1 MVIMVMMVRMMMM
14 IIMIK
19 MLVVVVVV
27 KPTYPSRLR
36 SSHSSGSPARLL
48 SLATRTLSVFSRRK
62 LTALILFFLALLK
75 KRVSLCLL
83 EKINF
88 FCCHLRLI
96 TPMPQYLSLD
106 PCCGFQHHSA
116 CSIPIYNCES
126 HFYGA
131 L

>member
-1 MVIMVMMVRMMMM
+1 MVIMVMIVMVMM
-14 IIMIK
+14 IIIM

-36 SSHSSGSPARLL
+36 SSHSSGSPSRLL
-48 SLATRTLSVFSRRK
+48 SLETRKESVFSHRK
-62 LTALILFFLALLK
+62 LTAVDFVFFLALSK

-88 FCCHLRLI
+88 FCCHLRLF

-106 PCCGFQHHSA
+106 PCCGLQYHSA
-116 CSIPIYNCES
+116 CSIVGFPN
-126 HFYGA
+126 
-131 L
+131 